1 MKPAPSVPTPL
12 PAIYP
17 QQILLSDGSTF
28 TSYTTAPTPAIIRLT
43 RDVTNNPLW
52 APGREKRGLGEGGEG
67 VGRVGKFKQRFA
79 DSEASATGGFGENDF
94 SWMSEG
100 AKAETVSA
108 KEMQGRQK
116 PAKKK

>member
-1 MKPAPSVPTPL
+1 M
-12 PAIYP
+12 
-17 QQILLSDGSTF
+17 
-28 TSYTTAPTPAIIRLT
+28 
-43 RDVTNNPLW
+43 TNNPLW

-67 VGRVGKFKQRFA
+67 VGRVGRFKQRFA
-79 DSEASATGGFGENDF
+79 GTAGTDDQGAQAGFGESDF

-116 PAKKK
+116 PSAKKK